1 VEESRS
7 FLRGSYPSFYRAKVL
22 LPMINLEKG
31 LPQTRPRR
39 GTVVPLLLPMDP
51 VHGVEKRR
59 STGEV
64 EEALASFPSMLHHPR
79 RSLREC
85 SYRRAA
91 LCRCFRGCRHPVEAA
106 GRHGWRDTT
115 FAFFLVVS
123 FSKAQGMREEEW
135 SWSSSSGGIPGKEA
149 PPREEMSKC
158 RSPCE
163 APPREGLACW
173 SRVIF

>member
-1 VEESRS
+1 
-7 FLRGSYPSFYRAKVL
+7 LYRAKVL
-22 LPMINLEKG
+22 LPLINLGKG

-51 VHGVEKRR
+51 VHGVEKCW

-79 RSLREC
+79 QSLRE
-85 SYRRAA
+85 SNYRRAA
-91 LCRCFRGCRHPVEAA
+91 LCRCFRGCHRPVEAA
-106 GRHGWRDTT
+106 GRHGRHDTT
-115 FAFFLVVS
+115 

-135 SWSSSSGGIPGKEA
+135 SWSSSSGGIPSKEA
-149 PPREEMSKC
+149 PPREELSKC
-158 RSPCE
+158 RSPSE

-173 SRVIF
+173 SRVIFQLLVEEYWAVE